1 MTIKKIFEKGK
12 DPLYHRNFQ
21 INFLK
26 EHGLKPHHVFL
37 DYGCGEC
44 VKEGALPRLNMLL
57 INYLDKGCYW
67 GVDIRKCVIDN
78 CVRAVDSFGL
88 SQKKPHLIH
97 ITNMKTIDLKQ
108 VFDYIWAFSVI
119 IHMTDEIVDDFL
131 RFTSKHLKG
140 VLYMNVNIAP
150 RRTRTSWKGFPVV
163 DRPLK
168 FYKDLATKHSL
179 EMVDVGSLGSWGYK
193 ADADSNKQRILRMEK
208 K

>member
-1 MTIKKIFEKGK
+1 MKKIFERGK
-12 DPLYHRNFQ
+12 NPLYHRNYQ

-44 VKEGALPRLNMLL
+44 VKDGELPRLNMFL

-67 GVDIRKCVIDN
+67 GLDIRESVIDN
-78 CVRAVDSFGL
+78 CIRAVNSSGL
-88 SQKKPHLIH
+88 SQKKPNLIH
-97 ITNMKTIDLKQ
+97 IKNMKTINLNQ
-108 VFDYIWAFSVI
+108 VFDYIWPFSVI
-119 IHMTDEIVDDFL
+119 IHMTDEILDDFL
-131 RFTSKHLKG
+131 HFTSKHLRG

-150 RRTRTSWKGFPVV
+150 RRTRGYWKDFPVV
-163 DRPLK
+163 ERPLN

-179 EMVDVGSLGSWGYK
+179 EVVDVGSLGSFGYK
-193 ADADSNKQRILRMEK
+193 ADAASNRQRVLRMEK